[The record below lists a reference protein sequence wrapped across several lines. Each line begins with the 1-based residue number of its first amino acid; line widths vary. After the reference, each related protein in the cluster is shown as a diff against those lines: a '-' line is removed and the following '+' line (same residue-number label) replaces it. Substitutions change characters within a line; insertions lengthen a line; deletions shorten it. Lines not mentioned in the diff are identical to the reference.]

1 MSNKDLIID
10 HVSKNFP
17 GRGSIL
23 DNVSLRVPHGQAV
36 ALIGGNGCG
45 KSTLLRCC
53 LRLVEPDSGNI
64 SFLEEN
70 VRNLS
75 RKKLR
80 KLRSKVGFVFQKHNL
95 VGRLSVLTN
104 VIHGALANEKS
115 PFLWRHYS
123 APKEVRQEAMN
134 CLERVG
140 LMHLAKSCASQLSGG
155 ESQRVAIARVL
166 MQRPQIVMADEPT
179 ASLDPKVGTEVMDL
193 LYNLTRKDGLTLL
206 HVSHNLDHACRYSDR
221 IVGLKNRSVFLDS
234 LSTDASQSELE
245 RIYA

>member
-10 HVSKNFP
+10 QVSKSFP

-23 DNVSLRVPHGQAV
+23 DNVSLRIPHGQAV

-64 SFLEEN
+64 SLLEEN
-70 VRNLS
+70 VRGLS
-75 RKKLR
+75 RKRLR

-115 PFLWRHYS
+115 PLLWRQYS

-140 LMHLAKSCASQLSGG
+140 LMHLAKSCANQLSGG

-206 HVSHNLDHACRYSDR
+206 HVSHNLDQARRYSDR
-221 IVGLKNRSVFLDS
+221 IVGLKNRTVFLDS
-234 LSTDASQSELE
+234 LSAEASQGELE